1 MSKNY
6 GCSQNMERMAEA
18 VPDTNDQSYQHFLSK
33 SPWDEDKVTEQIAH
47 DANDLIGGDKDTCL
61 LIDESG
67 FPKKGTK
74 SVGVSRQYCGELGK
88 VENCQVG
95 VFAVLA
101 CREIYI
107 PIDYRLYIP
116 KSWIED
122 EDRCMSV
129 GIPEEFIEYNRKQ
142 DLALQ
147 MVIMA
152 QARGVR
158 YGWIGCDAFYGKDP
172 GFLRFLNDMNEIFMA
187 DVNKDQMIY
196 LEDPNPYIP
205 AAKSNRGR
213 KPIRYKSKAIPIRV
227 DQYAKQQPKKAWQ
240 KKIVRDTTKGK
251 LKVKVLHRRVW
262 LWDGKEAKA
271 HLWHLIIRKDVD
283 NTGMKYSLSNA
294 APNEPVKRLLFMQG
308 QRYLVER
315 VFEDGKNQCGMG
327 DYQARGW
334 RSWHHHMAMVS
345 MAMLFM
351 AEQRV
356 KNAEDYPLLS
366 STDIVELLSYY
377 LPNRKATEEEI
388 FLQLEE
394 RHRRRKKAIES
405 AHGTLWL

>member
-1 MSKNY
+1 
-6 GCSQNMERMAEA
+6 MERMAES

-33 SPWDEDKVTEQIAH
+33 SPWDEDQVTEQTAH
-47 DANDLIGGDKDTCL
+47 DADDLIGGDKDTCL

-67 FPKKGTK
+67 FPKKGNK
-74 SVGVSRQYCGELGK
+74 SAGVSRQYCGELGK

-101 CREIYI
+101 CRDIYI
-107 PIDYRLYIP
+107 PIDYRLYIQ
-116 KSWIED
+116 KSWVKDKE
-122 EDRCMSV
+122 RCLSA
-129 GIPEEFIEYNRKQ
+129 GIPEEFIEYKRKQ

-158 YGWIGCDAFYGKDP
+158 YGWIGCDAFYGKDSK
-172 GFLRFLNDMNEIFMA
+172 FLRFLNDMNEIFMA
-187 DVNKDQMIY
+187 DVNKNQPIY
-196 LEDPNPYIP
+196 LEDPRPYIP
-205 AAKSNRGR
+205 APEATRGR
-213 KPIRYKSKAIPIRV
+213 KPTRFKSKASSIRV
-227 DQYAKQQPKKAWQ
+227 DQFVKQQPRKAWQ
-240 KKIVRDTTKGK
+240 KKTIRDTTKGK
-251 LKVKVLHRRVW
+251 LKVKVLHHRIWV
-262 LWDGKEAKA
+262 WDGKETKA
-271 HLWHLIIRKDVD
+271 HLWHLIIRKDIGTD
-283 NTGMKYSLSNA
+283 EIKYSLSNA
-294 APNEPVKRLLFMQG
+294 APNTPLKRLLFMQG

-356 KNAEDYPLLS
+356 KNNEDFPLLS
-366 STDIVELLSYY
+366 STDVVEILSYY
-377 LPNRKATEEEI
+377 LPNRKATEEEV
-388 FLQLEE
+388 FRQLEV
-394 RHRRRKKAIES
+394 RHKRRKSAIES
-405 AHGTLWL
+405 AYRKQGP